1 MTRTRTAIALVAAVA
16 GIAATVA
23 LGNWQTRRAEQKL
36 ALEAQWDAAFAMTP
50 AMLDAN
56 SVAQIAQRLPVR
68 VRAEGE
74 FVHAKSVWLDNRQL
88 DGRAGLWLATPLRT
102 ADGAVVLVLRGWA
115 ARDPAD
121 RARLP
126 APAQPAGRVAVEGI
140 ALAQAPRL
148 YELGSPQTSGPLPAV
163 WQNLDLPAY
172 ERASGLTVAPL
183 IVMQTSDLADDLVR
197 RWARPASGVEKHRGY
212 AFQWYALAA
221 TLAVLTAVLGQ
232 RSLRRA
238 KENRDPT

>member
-1 MTRTRTAIALVAAVA
+1 MTHARTAIALVAAVA

-36 ALEAQWDAAFAMTP
+36 ALEAQWDAALALAP
-50 AMLDAN
+50 AVLDAG
-56 SVAQIAQRLPVR
+56 SVPSVVQRLPAR

-74 FVHAKSVWLDNRQL
+74 FLHDKSVWLDNRQL
-88 DGRAGLWLATPLRT
+88 DGRAGLWLATPLRS
-102 ADGAVVLVLRGWA
+102 ADGTVVLVLRGWA

-126 APAQPAGRVAVEGI
+126 QPMQPAGRVAVEGI

-172 ERASGLTVAPL
+172 QAASGLTVAPL
-183 IVMQTSDLADDLVR
+183 VLMQTSDLADGLER
-197 RWARPASGVEKHRGY
+197 RWARPASGVDKHRGY

-221 TLAVLTAVLGQ
+221 TLAVLTAVLGL
-232 RSLRRA
+232 RALRRA
-238 KENRDPT
+238 KEKP